1 MDDDK
6 FFIHPDTG
14 EKLPD
19 KRLLTQKIETTLAKV
34 ALSQDMTEATIKNM
48 ERAQTTNN
56 AMLEN
61 LIRSEY
67 KSLKEELAAHNKEN
81 MRDFGIAI
89 ETQKKIN
96 INICES
102 IKEIKDEQKKHND
115 RITVLE
121 TKPVNNKAKIF
132 DKVMIALGGGLITLF
147 VSYIISI
154 VDAVAKSAH

>member
-19 KRLLTQKIETTLAKV
+19 KRLISQKIETTLAKV
-34 ALSQDMTEATIKNM
+34 ALSQDMTEATIRNIEK
-48 ERAQTTNN
+48 AQAANN
-56 AMLEN
+56 TMLEN

-67 KSLKEELAAHNKEN
+67 KSLKEELASHDKDNR
-81 MRDFGIAI
+81 RDFSQAI

-96 INICES
+96 INTSERIED
-102 IKEIKDEQKKHND
+102 IKKEVKKHDD

-132 DKVMIALGGGLITLF
+132 DKLMIALGGGLITLF
-147 VSYIISI
+147 ASYIISI
-154 VDAVAKSAH
+154 VDAVVKSAH